1 MAGSLR
7 PGAPARLRKAAPAQG
22 EDETARA
29 LAGAVRFG
37 RPQAGGPEVRPQPTG
52 FASTPLQRTQPQPLS
67 SKLGLPERPAR
78 LQGDR
83 RGYVL
88 RRRLVVADAAALCLA
103 L

>member
-1 MAGSLR
+1 MAGSVR

-29 LAGAVRFG
+29 LAGAGRFG
-37 RPQAGGPEVRPQPTG
+37 RPQACRPEVRPQPTG
-52 FASTPLQRTQPQPLS
+52 FASTAFPRTEPQPRS
-67 SKLGLPERPAR
+67 SKLGLPERPVR

-83 RGYVL
+83 RGYIL